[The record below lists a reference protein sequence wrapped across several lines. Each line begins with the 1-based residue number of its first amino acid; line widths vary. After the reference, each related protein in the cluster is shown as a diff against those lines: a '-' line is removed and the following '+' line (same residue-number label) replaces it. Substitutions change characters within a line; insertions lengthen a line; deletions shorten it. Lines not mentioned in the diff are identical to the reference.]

1 MVQRIPTFYR
11 PGSYRPEESVTYLM
25 RWITTAVAG
34 EVSAL
39 LEPDGLTHAQW
50 VPLLKLHTGEA
61 STPAE
66 LARACYLD
74 AGSMTRMLD
83 RLETKGFVRR
93 ARSETDRRVVMLEL
107 TARGRATAAR
117 IPDVLCEVQNAHLR
131 GFSRAEFDQLK
142 SLLQRVLDNAHA
154 REDLPVSDASSD
166 THSE

>member
-1 MVQRIPTFYR
+1 MPQRTPHFYR
-11 PGSYRPEESVTYLM
+11 PGNYRPEESVTYLM
-25 RWITTAVAG
+25 RLITTAVAS

-83 RLETKGFVRR
+83 RLEAKGFVRR
-93 ARSETDRRVVMLEL
+93 ARSEEDRRVVLLEL
-107 TARGRATAAR
+107 TPQGRATAAR
-117 IPDVLCEVQNAHLR
+117 IPGVLCEVQNAHLR
-131 GFSRAEFDQLK
+131 GFSRAELDTLT

-154 REDLPVSDASSD
+154 RQDLLASATD
-166 THSE
+166 SE

>member
-1 MVQRIPTFYR
+1 MPQRTPNFYR

-25 RWITTAVAG
+25 RLITTAVAS

-66 LARACYLD
+66 LARVCYLD
-74 AGSMTRMLD
+74 AGSMTRTLD
-83 RLETKGFVRR
+83 RLEAKGFVRR
-93 ARSETDRRVVMLEL
+93 ARSEEDRRVVLLEL
-107 TARGRATAAR
+107 TPKGRTTAAR
-117 IPDVLCEVQNAHLR
+117 IPEVLCEVQNAHLR
-131 GFSRAEFDQLK
+131 GFSRAELDTLT

-154 REDLPVSDASSD
+154 RQDLLASATD
-166 THSE
+166 SE

>member
-1 MVQRIPTFYR
+1 MSQRTPNFYR

-25 RWITTAVAG
+25 RLITAAVAS

-66 LARACYLD
+66 LARVCYLD

-83 RLETKGFVRR
+83 RLEAKGFVRR
-93 ARSETDRRVVMLEL
+93 ARSEQDRRVVLLEL
-107 TARGRATAAR
+107 TPQGRATAAR
-117 IPDVLCEVQNAHLR
+117 IPGVLCEVQNAHLR
-131 GFSRAEFDQLK
+131 GFSRAELDTLT

-154 REDLPVSDASSD
+154 RQDLLASATD
-166 THSE
+166 SE